1 MQWPVLSQSP
11 RKPPLPQS
19 SDEAHVPLGGQ
30 NFGPATAGTENEKTE
45 ARTPAR
51 AARRKAFFMGSSFE
65 VDADSSIS
73 GSRSG
78 EPAPGINALRP
89 CANVR

>member
-1 MQWPVLSQSP
+1 MQWPLLSQSP

-19 SDEAHVPLGGQ
+19 ADETHAPLGGQ
-30 NFGPATAGTENEKTE
+30 SFGPATAGAENEKTE

-51 AARRKAFFMGSSFE
+51 AARRKVFFMGSSFE

-73 GSRSG
+73 GQGSLSSDQTILLAG
-78 EPAPGINALRP
+78 L
-89 CANVR
+89 